1 MLYYN
6 NNYALFIF
14 EFQARIKKTTNS
26 PLHFL
31 NVGAVIVQNLEAT
44 YYLLAASGSEGA
56 GGLCCIGHYCGGGYC
71 GGGYWVAQGIKKAP
85 SGAFTLMTNRYF

>member
-56 GGLCCIGHYCGGGYC
+56 GGALLYRALLWWRLLGSAGN
-71 GGGYWVAQGIKKAP
+71 KKGPIRGLYVDDKPLFLVP
-85 SGAFTLMTNRYF
+85 SQ

>member
-44 YYLLAASGSEGA
+44 YYLLATSGS
-56 GGLCCIGHYCGGGYC
+56 
-71 GGGYWVAQGIKKAP
+71 
-85 SGAFTLMTNRYF
+85 